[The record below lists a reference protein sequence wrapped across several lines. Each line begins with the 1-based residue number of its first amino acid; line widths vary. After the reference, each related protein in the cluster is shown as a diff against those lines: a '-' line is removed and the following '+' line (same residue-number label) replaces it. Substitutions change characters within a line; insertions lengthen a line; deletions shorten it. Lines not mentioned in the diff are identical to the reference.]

1 MAIHGNNY
9 DYSNYGWNFKM
20 VTFFN
25 EKIRYFIQI
34 INEFKVNVQGVVP
47 NFIFTQYMQV
57 TIPCIM
63 PQKTVVVAYINTMK
77 TTFDFHFDIYQAVMQ
92 HTNKHGNKEKLS
104 IINYL

>member
-25 EKIRYFIQI
+25 EKIRYFKQI
-34 INEFKVNVQGVVP
+34 IKEFKVNVQGVIP

-57 TIPCIM
+57 TDPM
-63 PQKTVVVAYINTMK
+63 HHASKNSRRR
-77 TTFDFHFDIYQAVMQ
+77 IYQY
-92 HTNKHGNKEKLS
+92 NEDDFRFPF
-104 IINYL
+104 